1 MKLPEP
7 TSIRRRTLSSSAC
20 LVSGLVLGLMLA
32 SPALLL
38 AQESAPLFTGEVFSR
53 KAQDIIVPLTTNW
66 QAGIS
71 KMVEEGAAVRPGDVV
86 VEFDGAEAARQLE
99 QQREAARAEWAK
111 TERDLAKLEKEFL
124 QASYALKMSELTLE
138 LADIRAATPEGLIGS
153 IEYSENQLALES
165 AKKALEDAGKQLADK
180 DKSLRER
187 REQAALDEKK
197 FELTEFWWMEMLT
210 AFSVEAEQ
218 SGYIIYGNHPWT
230 RAKFQEGDSVRTSFK
245 VAQIADTSDLAIKI
259 WINSVDYPHIKAGV
273 PVNIVLDALP
283 ERKMQGKLESISDSG
298 SKRGEWGRAVYFEG
312 IVAFDNSTIPD
323 LLPGM
328 SALVEPL

>member
-1 MKLPEP
+1 V
-7 TSIRRRTLSSSAC
+7 A
-20 LVSGLVLGLMLA
+20 GLIAGLILI
-32 SPALLL
+32 SPALLP
-38 AQESAPLFTGEVFSR
+38 AQESTPLFTGEVFSR

-71 KMVEEGAAVRPGDVV
+71 KMAEEGAAVLAGDIV
-86 VEFDGAEAARQLE
+86 VEFDGAEAASQLE
-99 QQREAARAEWAK
+99 QQREASRAEWAK

-124 QASYALKMSELTLE
+124 QASYALKMSELELE
-138 LADIRAATPEGLIGS
+138 LAELRAATPEGLIGA
-153 IEYSENQLALES
+153 IEYAENQLAMES
-165 AKKALEDAGKQLADK
+165 AKKALKDAGKQVADK

-197 FELTEFWWMEMLT
+197 FELTESWWTEMLT

-218 SGYIIYGNHPWT
+218 PGYIIYDNHPWT

-245 VAQIADTSDLAIKI
+245 VAQIADTSDLAIRI
-259 WINSVDYPHIKAGV
+259 WINSVDYPHIEAGV
-273 PVNIVLDALP
+273 PVNIVFDALP
-283 ERKMQGKLESISDSG
+283 EQSMTGKLESISDSG
-298 SKRGEWGRAVYFEG
+298 SKRGEWGRAVYYEG
-312 IVAFDNSTIPD
+312 IVAFDNNAAID

>member
-1 MKLPEP
+1 MKRPDP
-7 TSIRRRTLSSSAC
+7 VSIRSRTLPA
-20 LVSGLVLGLMLA
+20 VAGLIAGLILI
-32 SPALLL
+32 SPALLP
-38 AQESAPLFTGEVFSR
+38 AQESTPLFTGEVFSR

-71 KMVEEGAAVRPGDVV
+71 KMAEEGAAVLAGDIV
-86 VEFDGAEAARQLE
+86 VEFDGAEAASQLE
-99 QQREAARAEWAK
+99 QQREASRAEWAK

-124 QASYALKMSELTLE
+124 QASYALKMSELELE
-138 LADIRAATPEGLIGS
+138 LAELRAATPEGLIGA
-153 IEYSENQLALES
+153 IEYAENQLAMES
-165 AKKALEDAGKQLADK
+165 AKKALKDAGKQVADK

-197 FELTEFWWMEMLT
+197 FELTESWWTEMLT

-218 SGYIIYGNHPWT
+218 PGYIIYDNHPWT

-245 VAQIADTSDLAIKI
+245 VAQIADTSDLAIRI
-259 WINSVDYPHIKAGV
+259 WINSVDYPHIEAGV
-273 PVNIVLDALP
+273 PVNIVFDALP
-283 ERKMQGKLESISDSG
+283 EQSMTGKLESISDSG
-298 SKRGEWGRAVYFEG
+298 SKRGEWGRAVYYEG
-312 IVAFDNSTIPD
+312 IVAFDNNAAID